1 MNPPNC
7 PHDGEIMNYGTRK
20 IEIKYKSLSAFV
32 DIPGWYCPK
41 CDEGIIT
48 GKDMKLSD
56 KALNEL
62 KMQHEGLLSTKEIRR
77 IRKRLHLTQKDAG
90 TIIGGGPRAFQKYES
105 GELLPSRA
113 VVSALK
119 LLDAN
124 PKSIEILVGKV
135 EEPGNGHGRQTGKQ
149 ATQARC

>member
-1 MNPPNC
+1 ME
-7 PHDGEIMNYGTRK
+7 HGTRK
-20 IEIKYKSLSAFV
+20 IEVKYKDLSSFV
-32 DIPGWYCPK
+32 DMPGWYCPR
-41 CDEGIIT
+41 CNEGIIT

-62 KMQHEGLLSTKEIRR
+62 KIQHEGLLSSKEIRR
-77 IRKRLHLTQKDAG
+77 IRKRLNLTQKDAG

-124 PKSIEILVGKV
+124 PKGLELL
-135 EEPGNGHGRQTGKQ
+135 
-149 ATQARC
+149 

>member
-1 MNPPNC
+1 MNTPNC
-7 PHDGEIMNYGTRK
+7 PHDGETMKYGTRR
-20 IEIKYKSLSAFV
+20 IEIKYKGMSAFV
-32 DIPGWYCPK
+32 DMPGWYCPK
-41 CDEGIIT
+41 CNEGIIT

-62 KMQHEGLLSTKEIRR
+62 KVQHEGLLNAKEIRR
-77 IRKRLHLTQKDAG
+77 IRKKLHLTQKDAG

-113 VVSALK
+113 IVSALK

-124 PKSIEILVGKV
+124 PRGLVVLGGKALQ
-135 EEPGNGHGRQTGKQ
+135 PAAKKAMG
-149 ATQARC
+149 A